1 MSLPRLFLLLGLLL
15 AQPLLADNASRY
27 HLASGDVI
35 RINVF
40 GEPDLSFAEIRLNDT
55 GTFSY
60 PFLGQVQARGKT
72 AGEVERLIT
81 EQLRDGYLVDP
92 KVTLSVITYREFFIS
107 GEVQKPGGYPY
118 QPGLTL
124 DRAIALAG
132 GMTERASANRVTIT
146 RSSGESRQIEKANL
160 DTAILPGDTITIDQ
174 GFF

>member
-1 MSLPRLFLLLGLLL
+1 MSFRHLLALLCLLLPQ
-15 AQPLLADNASRY
+15 ALLADSASQYR
-27 HLASGDVI
+27 LASGDVI

-40 GEPDLSFAEIRLNDT
+40 GEPDLSFSEIRLNDA

-60 PFLGQVQARGKT
+60 PFLGQVQARGRT
-72 AGEVERLIT
+72 PAEVEHLIT

-92 KVTLSVITYREFFIS
+92 KVTLSVIGYREFYIS

-146 RSSGESRQIEKANL
+146 RSNGESRQIEKANL